1 MKKLPRTS
9 YTKKILLH
17 AMPVIVALSAK
28 SLRAS
33 DTSNRQD
40 ISVAVVPGK
49 MPAIPGGTPTIFNWT
64 NTKVGD
70 RYEVK
75 ISDFQFNAHTGTH
88 IDAPIHLI
96 PNTESVDQISFG
108 KLIGPARIIEC
119 SRDAAVI
126 DLNELKRH
134 NCKGTK
140 RILFKTR
147 NSYDNLWGTTEFF
160 KDFTALAP
168 DAAQALADAGVVLV
182 GIDYLSIEKYGSAQ
196 PDVHRILLSNG
207 IVIVEGLDLRE
218 TSEGDYD
225 LICLPVRFTG
235 REAAP
240 ARALVRQRK
249 RK

>member
-1 MKKLPRTS
+1 MRTLPTANYMKKT
-9 YTKKILLH
+9 ILL
-17 AMPVIVALSAK
+17 ATLIMVAFYSN
-28 SLRAS
+28 SLPAA
-33 DTSNRQD
+33 DTSNWQD
-40 ISVAVVPGK
+40 ISLAVVPGK
-49 MPAIPGGTPTIFNWT
+49 MSMMPGQTRTTFNWS

-70 RYEVK
+70 RYEVR
-75 ISDFQFNAHTGTH
+75 ISDFQFNAHMGTH

-108 KLIGPARIIEC
+108 KLIGPARIIGC

-126 DLNELKRH
+126 DLKELNRH
-134 NCKGTK
+134 NWKGAK
-140 RILFKTR
+140 RLLFKTR

-182 GIDYLSIEKYGSAQ
+182 GIDYFSIEKFGSAQ
-196 PDVHRILLSNG
+196 PEVHRILLSQG
-207 IVIVEGLDLRE
+207 IVVVEGLDLRE
-218 TSEGDYD
+218 ISEGDFD

-240 ARALVRQRK
+240 ARAVLRQRK
-249 RK
+249 EK